1 MNGKVTF
8 VVSVVLV
15 CAVIG
20 TAAEVEWTGKGAGDL
35 WSTGG
40 NWEGGKVPGPTDVI
54 VLSSPPERGPVIDSD
69 VTCGEIRGP
78 AW

>member
-8 VVSVVLV
+8 VVSVVLA

-40 NWEGGKVPGPTDVI
+40 NWEGGKAPVASDVI
-54 VLSSPPERGPVIDSD
+54 VLRSPPER
-69 VTCGEIRGP
+69 EIGR
-78 AW
+78 AHV